1 MTPGVHPLGVPSARV
16 LLQPPVSDGEEFL
29 GLLAVLLL
37 GFFGGLYLVYDGFQ
51 TWKMYRLVQD
61 TPTARVRSMAVG
73 RTELE
78 GTVREHDRTV
88 EPPYTDNRC
97 VYVNWKAER
106 REQYQDDEGN
116 TKYRWETVG
125 EGTEKIPFEL
135 EDDTGSA
142 LVRADE
148 GAEFDIF
155 DEANQVSV
163 TYARGETPPEQV
175 TAFVDRFHR
184 RQRSENPN
192 ADPDDGVFESAVD
205 LVTDMFAGSGDPLTD
220 TSNRRRYEQTVMP
233 VGSEAYLFGS
243 AEPRENVSM
252 DAGQEELLEVRRDE
266 GSGEFLVVDVEEER
280 VRERYSSAGP
290 AKTVGGL
297 AVSAVALYLLLE
309 WYYVPLAG

>member
-1 MTPGVHPLGVPSARV
+1 MV

-37 GFFGGLYLVYDGFQ
+37 GFLGGLYLVYDGFQ

-88 EPPYTDNRC
+88 EPPYTDDSC
-97 VYVNWKAER
+97 VYVSWEAER
-106 REQYQDDEGN
+106 REKYQDDEGN
-116 TKYRWETVG
+116 TKYRWKTVG
-125 EGTEKIPFEL
+125 EGTERVPFEL
-135 EDDTGSA
+135 EDGTGSA

-155 DEANQVSV
+155 DDANEVSV
-163 TYARGETPPEQV
+163 TYGRGETPPEQV

-184 RQRSENPN
+184 RQRSENPDG
-192 ADPDDGVFESAVD
+192 DPDDGVFESAVD
-205 LVTDMFAGSGDPLTD
+205 LATDMLAGSGDPLTD
-220 TSNRRRYEQTVMP
+220 TSNRRRYKQTVMP
-233 VGSEAYLFGS
+233 VGSQAYLFGS
-243 AEPRENVSM
+243 AEPRANASM
-252 DAGQEELLEVRRDE
+252 DASQEELLEVRRDE
-266 GSGEFLVVDVEEER
+266 ASGEFLVVDVEEER

-290 AKTVGGL
+290 MKTVGGL

-309 WYYVPLAG
+309 WYYLPVAG